1 MDQIKIEKGKRLHRN
16 RLEILR
22 ESIFEE
28 LNHKTDVEEF
38 PAKNDEITNY
48 IIKSKDK
55 NSIFNYVSYEPELQ
69 EILTFFQNSQTE
81 ANDFLVR
88 KVGKIHQEDGT
99 FSFSDFQR
107 EIHMKNYNFKRQI
120 IEKFREFI
128 EKYRKKEEDM

>member
-1 MDQIKIEKGKRLHRN
+1 MDQIKFEKGKRLHRN

-81 ANDFLVR
+81 ANDFLIR
-88 KVGKIHQEDGT
+88 KVGKIHQDDGT

-107 EIHMKNYNFKRQI
+107 EIQMKNYNFKRQI

-128 EKYRKKEEDM
+128 EKYRKKE